1 MLPTVKENELPF
13 VLLCRVLSS
22 TQPPLEKNQT
32 TAPTPTP
39 QQPSPEK
46 KFKMMEK
53 KYTQAHKISTYV
65 HTYEHTDSPPLPP
78 AFSWEKGKNN

>member
-13 VLLCRVLSS
+13 VLLCTVLSS

-32 TAPTPTP
+32 TAP

-53 KYTQAHKISTYV
+53 KYTQAHKINTCA
-65 HTYEHTDSPPLPP
+65 HL
-78 AFSWEKGKNN
+78 